1 MKYSREFKNAD
12 GTTST
17 WFYDTERFANGP
29 YRVEIGYPKDTDY
42 NKVFEEEYDE
52 ERDTSTDTSIPITKR
67 RWTNPANGKLVGYTR
82 AKNLGLVKS

>member
-12 GTTST
+12 GTAST
-17 WFYDTERFANGP
+17 WFYDTERFPNGP
-29 YRVEIGYPKDTDY
+29 YRVEIGYAKDTDY
-42 NKVFEEEYDE
+42 DKVFEEEYDE
-52 ERDTSTDTSIPITKR
+52 DKDTSTDISVPITKR

>member
-1 MKYSREFKNAD
+1 MKYSREFKNTD

-17 WFYDTERFANGP
+17 WFYDTERSTNGP

-52 ERDTSTDTSIPITKR
+52 DKDTSTDTSVPITKR